1 MQVTSSM
8 GGVVKAMESAMRS
21 MNLEK
26 VSKTAS
32 HDKKTR
38 SLLKSG
44 SQRLDWN
51 NA

>member
-1 MQVTSSM
+1 M
-8 GGVVKAMESAMRS
+8 GKEGVGRQE
-21 MNLEK
+21 E
-26 VSKTAS
+26 
-32 HDKKTR
+32 DKKTR